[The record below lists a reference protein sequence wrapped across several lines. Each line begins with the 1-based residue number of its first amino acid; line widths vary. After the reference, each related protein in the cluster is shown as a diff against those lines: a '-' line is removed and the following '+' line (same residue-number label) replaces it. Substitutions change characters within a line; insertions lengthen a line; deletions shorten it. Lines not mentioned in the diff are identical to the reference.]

1 MAVPSSAFQSRSSGA
16 AAERDS
22 FHGGICGRSGTRTAG
37 HAGYEAADPVCSV
50 LSGTAIPGWRAPGFC
65 EAWSD
70 TFEAP
75 DMENFPGL
83 ALAYQAGTIGGT
95 MPTVFNAANEW
106 AVARFLD
113 RKLGFL
119 EITELIQAAMEQHT
133 VTENPTVEQIL
144 ETEQSVYEFLNHS
157 GK

>member
-37 HAGYEAADPVCSV
+37 HAGYELPIQYALYYPERRFLAGERLDFAK
-50 LSGTAIPGWRAPGFC
+50 LGQI
-65 EAWSD
+65 

-106 AVARFLD
+106 RLPVSWIVSWASWKSR
-113 RKLGFL
+113 
-119 EITELIQAAMEQHT
+119 
-133 VTENPTVEQIL
+133 N
-144 ETEQSVYEFLNHS
+144 
-157 GK
+157 